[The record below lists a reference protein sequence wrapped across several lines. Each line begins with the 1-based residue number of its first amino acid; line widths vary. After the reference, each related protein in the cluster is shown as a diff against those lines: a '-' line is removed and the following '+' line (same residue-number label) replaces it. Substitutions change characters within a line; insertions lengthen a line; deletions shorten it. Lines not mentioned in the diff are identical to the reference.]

1 MNRRK
6 FLKISTLGAG
16 AAIIGGGAAY
26 IMFKDSDPLKP
37 FYEATQTVFSARFG
51 HDFSTAL
58 LEETRQAHESL
69 RSEIPYIG
77 GEENMFAEWLNY
89 GAYYLAMYQAL
100 SAHGHSVNDVGK
112 LIFETYEVMAD
123 YPKWFLGIVGHF
135 KYSKKY
141 EEKLKRAA
149 DASQKRKYPG
159 DFVSAFIEGD
169 GENFDYGLDI
179 LECGICKLYRTQDAE
194 RLSRYMCLSD
204 YVISNAFNRG
214 LVRYQ
219 TIAEGAEKCDFRYK
233 KGRETFVYP
242 LRKGWPPNFLDDD
255 TKRYSLKPG
264 KPSGQI

>member
-16 AAIIGGGAAY
+16 AAIIGGGTAY

-51 HDFSTAL
+51 HDFSIAL
-58 LEETRQAHESL
+58 LEETKQAYESL
-69 RSEIPYIG
+69 RPEIPYIG
-77 GEENMFAEWLNY
+77 GEENMFTEWLNY
-89 GAYYLAMYQAL
+89 GAYYLAMYRAL
-100 SAHGHSVNDVGK
+100 SAHGHSVNDVGT

-123 YPKWFLGIVGHF
+123 YPKWFLGIVGRF

-141 EEKLKRAA
+141 EEKLKSAA
-149 DASQKRKYPG
+149 IASKKRKYPG
-159 DFVSAFIEGD
+159 DFVSSFIEGD

-179 LECGICKLYRTQDAE
+179 LECGICKLYRAQDAE

-204 YVISNAFNRG
+204 YVISKAFKRG

-233 KGRETFVYP
+233 KGRETFVFP

-255 TKRYSLKPG
+255 TKRS
-264 KPSGQI
+264 